1 MELYRYKAVDAE
13 GRWQR
18 GQADAVNPID
28 LEMRLTR
35 LGLDLVAIG
44 RSSPAGCSPSG
55 RGSNAPI

>member
-35 LGLDLVAIG
+35 LGLDLVSYRPVKPGGLFA
-44 RSSPAGCSPSG
+44 G